1 MVINKKGKQPNL
13 LEVGL
18 HCQVWGVVYDG
29 MGIVSVKNKQKIPD
43 YLSVENSNSVYLNII
58 VMFFLSL

>member
-13 LEVGL
+13 LELGL

-29 MGIVSVKNKQKIPD
+29 MGIVSVKNKQKLPD
-43 YLSVENSNSVYLNII
+43 YLSVENDI
-58 VMFFLSL
+58 